1 MSNPITDEVKVQLFG
16 DGEMQKQ
23 LCILLENHGFNLQTL
38 DNKPYETKKGKS
50 GQYRSIKITRNG

>member
-23 LCILLENHGFNLQTL
+23 LCVLLENQGFNLQTL
-38 DNKPYETKKGKS
+38 DDKSYETKRGMS
-50 GQYRSIKITRNG
+50 GQYRSIKITRS